1 MSAAKPTIAV
11 VDYGM
16 GNLRSVTKAL
26 EHVADGRAT
35 VVLTE
40 QPEVVRAA
48 DKVVFPGQ
56 GAMKDC
62 MAGLLESGLKD
73 AVLEAAANKP
83 FFGVCVGAQLLLDHS
98 EEGDTPALGLYAG
111 QVKRFPDGLSD
122 AAGARLKVP
131 HMGWNEV
138 WQTARHPLFAG
149 VADGSRF
156 YFVHSYYMAP
166 ADAALSLGYAE
177 YPFAF
182 SAVIGRDNVF
192 ATQFHPEKSA
202 AAGLKLLENFI
213 AWDGQR

>member
-1 MSAAKPTIAV
+1 MWP
-11 VDYGM
+11 
-16 GNLRSVTKAL
+16 N
-26 EHVADGRAT
+26 GRAHIT
-35 VVLTE
+35 LTA

-83 FFGVCVGAQLLLDHS
+83 FWRVRGRATAADHS

-156 YFVHSYYMAP
+156 ILCIATTWRRPMP
-166 ADAALSLGYAE
+166 LSLGYAE